1 MFIFLVLASLYGSFI
16 TPFTIMSVIPLAACG
31 AFFSLFLTRS
41 SFDLFSMIGC
51 VMLMGLATKNSILL
65 IDSAM
70 ELQKKGTERKD
81 ALVKA
86 GETRLRPIIMTSLA
100 LIAGMVPVAIG
111 LNEASKSRTS
121 LGIVVIGGTISSTLL
136 TLYVI
141 PAIHLYVDRFQDW
154 FLVKYRGIFGHDE
167 TVL

>member
-1 MFIFLVLASLYGSFI
+1 
-16 TPFTIMSVIPLAACG
+16 
-31 AFFSLFLTRS
+31 
-41 SFDLFSMIGC
+41 
-51 VMLMGLATKNSILL
+51 MLMGLATKNSILL
-65 IDSAM
+65 IDSTM
-70 ELQKKGTERKD
+70 ELQKKGMERKE
-81 ALVKA
+81 ALIKA

-154 FLVKYRGIFGHDE
+154 FMIKYHKVFGEDK

>member
-1 MFIFLVLASLYGSFI
+1 
-16 TPFTIMSVIPLAACG
+16 
-31 AFFSLFLTRS
+31 
-41 SFDLFSMIGC
+41 
-51 VMLMGLATKNSILL
+51 MGLK
-65 IDSAM
+65 
-70 ELQKKGTERKD
+70 E

-141 PAIHLYVDRFQDW
+141 PAIHLYVDRFQR
-154 FLVKYRGIFGHDE
+154 FFMKHYHRIFGNDTSE
-167 TVL
+167 V